1 MRIEQAKR
9 IARKWVLDEGTR
21 LPGFAGALLT
31 GSTLWS
37 HPNTVLPTTSDVDI
51 LVVLDPLPPAA
62 GGGKF
67 PYDGLLLE
75 TSFTSWQSLTPTP
88 DPVRREFGPTAHP
101 VQRDLGPTSDLVRRD
116 PGPAADPVRREF
128 DTSAEFVRQAEA
140 ILGHYH
146 LAGAFHRPGVLAD
159 PTGRL
164 TAIQRIVARHFA
176 ERRWVLERCRHA
188 ENRVRDWITGMDDQV
203 SLPEQAT
210 AWLFG
215 TGVTTHVLL
224 VAGLRNPTVR
234 RRYEAVREL
243 LVERGLAGHHEHL
256 LDLLGCAE
264 LSPERVRHHL
274 HRLERV
280 FDTAKRVRAPSYRFA
295 SDITEQAEPI
305 AIGGC
310 HDLIDRGLHREAVF
324 WLVATFARCLAK
336 LSAAGHPAP
345 ADDLADLLADL
356 GAETP
361 ADRRHRGD
369 QVIAALPDLRHL
381 AESLAPP

>member
-1 MRIEQAKR
+1 MLIERARR
-9 IARKWVLDEGTR
+9 IARQWVLDEGAR

-31 GSTLWS
+31 GSALWAHPDTTLPDS
-37 HPNTVLPTTSDVDI
+37 SDVDV
-51 LVVLDPLPPAA
+51 LVVLNTPSPPPAA
-62 GGGKF
+62 GGKF
-67 PYDGLLLE
+67 LYDGVLLE
-75 TSFTSWQSLTPTP
+75 VSFLSWQDLA
-88 DPVRREFGPTAHP
+88 PTANP
-101 VQRDLGPTSDLVRRD
+101 EGRD
-116 PGPAADPVRREF
+116 PGPTTNSVGRELDRTAEALGRELGPAADLGE
-128 DTSAEFVRQAEA
+128 QAEA
-140 ILGHYH
+140 VLGHYH

-164 TAIQRIVARHFA
+164 TAIQRVVARHFA
-176 ERRWVLERCRHA
+176 DRRWVLERCTHA
-188 ENRVRDWITGMDDQV
+188 ENRVRGWITGMDDRA
-203 SLPEQAT
+203 SLPEQVA

-274 HRLERV
+274 HVLERV
-280 FDTAKRVRAPSYRFA
+280 FDLAKRVRAPSYRFA

-305 AIGGC
+305 AIGGG
-310 HDLIDRGLHREAVF
+310 HDLVDKGLHREAVF
-324 WLVATFARCLAK
+324 WLVATHARCLAK

-345 ADDLADLLADL
+345 ADGLTELLADL
-356 GAETP
+356 GAETS
-361 ADRRHRGD
+361 ADRRRRGD
-369 QVIAALPDLRHL
+369 RVMAALPGLRHL